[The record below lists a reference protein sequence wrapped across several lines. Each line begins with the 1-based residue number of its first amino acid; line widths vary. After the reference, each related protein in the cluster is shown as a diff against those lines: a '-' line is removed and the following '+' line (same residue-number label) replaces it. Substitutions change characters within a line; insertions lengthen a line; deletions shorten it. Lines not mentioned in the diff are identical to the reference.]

1 MAEKPDEEHVL
12 SLAEERRAEARANLR
27 KRFPEMSDEDFDK
40 MSREETETGK
50 FESFVQWLME
60 KYEWRRGVCEQQLG
74 MGMDDIKDC

>member
-1 MAEKPDEEHVL
+1 MAETPDDKHVL
-12 SLAEERRAEARANLR
+12 SVAEERRAEARANLR

-50 FESFVQWLME
+50 FETFVQWLME

-74 MGMDDIKDC
+74 MGTDDIKDC